1 MKCTGY
7 VMKNHNEMC
16 SVYNEK
22 LQWNAQ
28 VSNEK
33 SQWNTHR
40 YIWKTAMKCTGYLM
54 KNRNE
59 IPRDKFEKSQWNALG
74 M

>member
-1 MKCTGY
+1 MKCA
-7 VMKNHNEMC
+7 MKYPELHLKDHNEMH
-16 SVYNEK
+16 
-22 LQWNAQ
+22 W

-54 KNRNE
+54 KNCNE
-59 IPRDKFEKSQWNALG
+59 IPRDKFEKLQWNAQG